1 MKQCSQDFIQELQ
14 SLGRQ
19 LDCKVEY
26 TLNSEEIT
34 LHDELYSISPSFKG
48 NILKSVMKEMVI
60 ESSVEIPNETIIN
73 VKIGL
78 LINNEEYE
86 YLDFGNYVVF
96 ENEKQVDENTY
107 RIKCYDK
114 MVYAMKD
121 YESLGVVYP
130 ISIKNY
136 LSALCTK
143 IGLTMKDTNFRNATR
158 QIPSELFTE
167 QGLTYRDVLD
177 QIAQATGSTIC
188 IDENDRVE
196 VRYINDT
203 ETIVTEHMLKDVN
216 VNVGEKYGPI
226 NSIVLSRAN
235 ADNVYLRDEESVAQN
250 GLHEIKI
257 VDNQIMNFND
267 RADYLPDLLNALG
280 GLEYYTNDYTST
292 GLLIYDVCDMYEIS
306 ITGDPVWKQCIMF
319 NDEIT
324 IDGGIEEQVYTE
336 LPEEAETDYTKADKT
351 DQRINKTYF
360 IVDKQNQTIESVV
373 ENVGEQNEKIT
384 QIEQTV
390 DEINSKISDVI
401 DITETQESMNGSL
414 QFDDVNESEPVT
426 INIRSTG
433 EYITLLHP
441 WATGKYPANNLYIK
455 LRMLRFTNTR
465 TSEIFDWELP
475 EDLLYYNENVYDELL
490 IDYETQTAQI
500 LKRCRRT
507 GVNSVEPLGTTQ
519 IINIP
524 YPSIELTDGD
534 YTVQMLKY
542 DGEPYPCYIKVRV
555 MKQNIYTTQFYTKA
569 EVNSLISQTESSI
582 TLDVDQKLSNYST
595 TTEMNA
601 TIAIT
606 AQGINSTVS
615 TKVGKNE
622 VISSINQSSEQIQ
635 INANRISLV
644 GKTLDCNTENI
655 NIVTTTMRITGGG
668 LYFYNQGTSF
678 GYMGSS
684 QYGQDANQKGVLF
697 TLHSNGAFMAWS
709 RMVGNNNYTCLY
721 YVRDN
726 SFGSTY
732 EGIKL
737 GADLYLRGYKLYGS
751 DSRNGYINVLSDGM
765 LEVHSNSQY
774 DLFGVYNDYSQKFV
788 IHRNGNVEVD
798 GNVYANNIS
807 SDGRLKKNIEESTES
822 ALDIIKQLQ
831 HRQFDWKENNEHVPV
846 GYIAQEVE
854 EIAPELIMKR
864 DIMEDGKIIDQQY
877 YMAELPLI
885 ATATKAI
892 QEQEVIIEELQNKIL
907 QQNELLDIIKERLE
921 IEMEE
926 PKKAPKK
933 AAKGKKTIKQ
943 YDNETIKVPKRKE
956 EKPKKTI
963 IKETKNGVE
972 LVEEE

>member
-19 LDCKVEY
+19 VDCKVEY
-26 TLNSEEIT
+26 TLNSETIT

-86 YLDFGNYVVF
+86 YLDYGNYVVF

-121 YESLGVVYP
+121 YESLGVTYP

-143 IGLTMKDTNFRNATR
+143 IGLTLKDTNFTNQNRN
-158 QIPSELFTE
+158 IPSELFAE

-177 QIAQATGSTIC
+177 QIAQATASTIC
-188 IDENDRVE
+188 IDENDQVE

-235 ADNVYLRDEESVAQN
+235 ADNVYLRDEQSVAQN

-267 RADYLPDLLNALG
+267 RDGFLPGLLQRLD

-319 NDEIT
+319 NDEIS
-324 IDGGIEEQVYTE
+324 IDNGIEEQVYTE

-373 ENVGEQNEKIT
+373 ENVGEQNQKIT
-384 QIEQTV
+384 EIEQTV
-390 DEINSKISDVI
+390 DEINSKISDVV

-441 WATGKYPANNLYIK
+441 WATGKYPSNNLIIK
-455 LRMLRFTNTR
+455 MRTLRFINTK
-465 TSEIFDWELP
+465 TYVQTTDSKYKDNKNYYNKVNSQYVLLIKGTDYNVGDIITGTIYQNEYFDWELP
-475 EDLLYYNENVYDELL
+475 DDLLYYNENVYDELL
-490 IDYETQTAQI
+490 IDYETQTSQI

-507 GVNSVEPLGTTQ
+507 GINSVEPLGTTQ

-542 DGEPYPCYIKVRV
+542 NNEPYPCYIKVRV

-569 EVNSLISQTESSI
+569 EVNSLINQTELAI
-582 TLDVDQKLSNYST
+582 NLNVDMKLTNYVT
-595 TTEMNA
+595 ETEMNA

-606 AQGINSTVS
+606 AGQITSEVRRVDGKVDD
-615 TKVGKNE
+615 KVGKTE
-622 VISSINQSSEQIQ
+622 VISRINQTAEQIQ
-635 INANRISLV
+635 IEANKI
-644 GKTLDCNTENI
+644 D
-655 NIVTTTMRITGGG
+655 
-668 LYFYNQGTSF
+668 F
-678 GYMGSS
+678 
-684 QYGQDANQKGVLF
+684 
-697 TLHSNGAFMAWS
+697 NGAISANGNFKINMNGTMECKGASITDGTIQWTRGNLFSYYAPDELFLVDLSNQAYQCWIGIDNGVHVSS
-709 RMVGNNNYTCLY
+709 RNNYNTNSFSVRQNLQYVIQAGQYRIAMNASTFRFKSDDGIGEVYASGNNSSLNGGVINVSYYTAY
-721 YVRDN
+721 Y
-726 SFGSTY
+726 
-732 EGIKL
+732 
-737 GADLYLRGYKLYGS
+737 
-751 DSRNGYINVLSDGM
+751 NGYEIAVNTSD
-765 LEVHSNSQY
+765 
-774 DLFGVYNDYSQKFV
+774 K
-788 IHRNGNVEVD
+788 
-798 GNVYANNIS
+798 
-807 SDGRLKKNIEESTES
+807 RLKKNIKNTKQK
-822 ALDIIKQLQ
+822 ALDVISQIK
-831 HRQFDWKENNEHVPV
+831 HKEFDWKENDKHQNI
-846 GYIAQEVE
+846 GYIAQELE
-854 EIAPELIMKR
+854 EIDSNFVIKN
-864 DIMEDGKIIDQQY
+864 DYIDKDGKKTGDYRIQVNV
-877 YMAELPLI
+877 LPVL

-892 QEQEVIIEELQNKIL
+892 QELQEEIEEL
-907 QQNELLDIIKERLE
+907 R
-921 IEMEE
+921 
-926 PKKAPKK
+926 KKV
-933 AAKGKKTIKQ
+933 Q
-943 YDNETIKVPKRKE
+943 
-956 EKPKKTI
+956 
-963 IKETKNGVE
+963 
-972 LVEEE
+972 